1 MAIIVENRFYHG
13 EIVYLKTDREQLP
26 RLVSC
31 IKVYSQGEV
40 MYELISGTLSSV
52 HYEFEISKEKNLVD
66 AL

>member
-1 MAIIVENRFYHG
+1 MAIIVDNKFDHG

-31 IKVYSQGEV
+31 IKVYVQGEV

>member
-1 MAIIVENRFYHG
+1 MAIVVNNKFNHG
-13 EIVYLKTDREQLP
+13 DVVYLKTDRDQMP

-31 IKVYSQGEV
+31 IKVYIQGEV

-52 HYEFEISKEKNLVD
+52 HYEFEISTEKNLVD